1 MAASGPFVAF
11 AEVALPVPLTQTFSY
26 GIPESLARAG
36 EGFRVRVRFG
46 ARSLIGCIF
55 EIQEE
60 APRLPPGATLKPL
73 SSLVDH
79 EAVLTPAQLELAR
92 FITDYYLAA
101 PGLVCRAMLPPETPR
116 GERVTYHRVKS
127 PDSRPASASSS
138 RVLEALSR
146 PMTAAALARVLGKK
160 SVSGTLAALVES
172 GLVERKHRGGGGA
185 RTMRVARITEKGSR
199 ALREVKLRPTATR
212 ILTLLSTSTDP
223 VPIFT
228 IRNEL
233 DLGKAGPF
241 RALAKKGYVE
251 ILAEEFRR
259 SPWGPLLKLAASEG
273 TVDVDLTQAQG
284 EALEAIQSAV
294 TTRAFQP
301 FVLRGV
307 TGSGKTEVYLRAA
320 DAALAQGRSVLM
332 LVPEIALTPRL
343 AALLHSRFGDE
354 VAILHSALGAGER
367 RDEWW
372 RIRQGEAKVVVGA
385 RAAALAPI
393 ERLGLIVVDEEHES
407 SYKQEESPRYN
418 ARDVAIVRAR
428 NDGAV
433 VVLGSATPSLES
445 YSHAVEGRYRLLTL
459 PDRIADRPLA
469 KVTLLD
475 MREVVR
481 EEGPEVVM
489 ARPLR
494 EAIAARLRDGEQ
506 AMVLL
511 NRRGYA
517 GQLLCRKCG
526 LALQC
531 SDCSVAMTLHRNA
544 TLAVCHYCGLGR
556 ATPECC
562 DTCGGEYLR
571 LVGYGTE
578 RVEELLK
585 ALYPGSRVARM
596 DRDTMRRKGSHEALL
611 SRFASREIDLLV
623 GTQMLAKGHDFP
635 AVTLVGVLAADSGL
649 STPDFRAAERTFQ
662 LLTQVAG
669 RAGRGE
675 REGEVLIQAFAPEH
689 YSLQFARAQDFEGFF
704 ESERKFRRALHY
716 PPVVSLVNFIVEGD
730 SMAEASTLARRAA
743 SFLKRGVPQDV
754 RVLGPAFAMRSKI
767 ARRYRSQIL
776 LKLPRREHA
785 RARAAIRAMLRD
797 EALLRSTVVDVDP
810 MNLS

>member
-11 AEVALPVPLTQTFSY
+11 AEVALPVPLPQTFSY

-46 ARSLIGCIF
+46 ARSLIGCIID
-55 EIQEE
+55 IQEE
-60 APRLPPGATLKPL
+60 APRLPPGAALKPL

-79 EAVLTPAQLELAR
+79 EAVLSSSQLELAR
-92 FITDYYLAA
+92 FITDYYVAP

-116 GERVTYHRVKS
+116 EERVTYHRVKS
-127 PDSRPASASSS
+127 PDSPPESGASS

-160 SVSGTLAALVES
+160 SVSGALASLVEE
-172 GLVERKHRGGGGA
+172 GLVERKHPGGGGA
-185 RTMRVARITEKGSR
+185 RTMRVACITEEGSR
-199 ALREVKLRPTATR
+199 ALREEKLRSTATR

-251 ILAEEFRR
+251 IVTEEFRR
-259 SPWGPLLKLAASEG
+259 SPWGRLAPSEG
-273 TVDVDLTQAQG
+273 SVDVALTPAQKD
-284 EALEAIQSAV
+284 ALEAIQRSIS
-294 TTRAFQP
+294 TREFHPA
-301 FVLRGV
+301 VLRGV

-343 AALLHSRFGDE
+343 GALLYARFGNE

-385 RAAALAPI
+385 RAAVLAPV
-393 ERLGLIVVDEEHES
+393 ERLGLVVVDEEHEG

-445 YSHAVEGRYRLLTL
+445 YSHAIEGRYRLLTL
-459 PDRIADRPLA
+459 PHRIGDRPLA
-469 KVTLLD
+469 RVTLLD

-481 EEGPEVVM
+481 EEGPEVVV

-494 EAIAARLRDGEQ
+494 EALAARLRDGEQ

-556 ATPECC
+556 ATPERC

-585 ALYPGSRVARM
+585 SLFPESRVARM

-669 RAGRGE
+669 RAGRGG

-704 ESERKFRRALHY
+704 ESEWKFRRALHY
-716 PPVVSLVNFIVEGD
+716 PPVVSLVNLVVEGD

-743 SFLKRGVPQDV
+743 SFLKKGVPEDV
-754 RVLGPAFAMRSKI
+754 RVLGPAFAARSKI
-767 ARRYRSQIL
+767 AGRYRAQIL
-776 LKLPRREHA
+776 LKLPRREHG
-785 RARAAIRAMLRD
+785 RVRAAIRAMLKD
-797 EALLRSTVVDVDP
+797 KVLLRSTVVDVDP
-810 MNLS
+810 VTLS

>member
-1 MAASGPFVAF
+1 MPRADSPFVAF
-11 AEVALPVPLTQTFSY
+11 AEVALPVPLPQTFSY

-36 EGFRVRVRFG
+36 KGFRVRVRFG

-79 EAVLTPAQLELAR
+79 EAVLSPSQLELAR
-92 FITDYYLAA
+92 FIADYYLAA

-116 GERVTYHRVKS
+116 EERVLYHRVKS
-127 PDSRPASASSS
+127 PDSRPGSATAS
-138 RVLEALSR
+138 RVLEALTR
-146 PMTAAALARVLGKK
+146 PMGASALARVLGKK
-160 SVSGTLAALVES
+160 SVTGTLAALVEQ
-172 GLVERKHRGGGGA
+172 GLVERKHPGGGGA
-185 RTMRVARITEKGSR
+185 RTMRVARITEEGSR

-212 ILTLLSTSTDP
+212 VLTLLSTSTDP

-259 SPWGPLLKLAASEG
+259 SPWGRLAPSEISA
-273 TVDVDLTQAQG
+273 DVALTPAQRD
-284 EALEAIQSAV
+284 ALEAIQSAI
-294 TTRAFQP
+294 TTREFHPA
-301 FVLRGV
+301 VLRGV

-343 AALLHSRFGDE
+343 GALLHSRFGE
-354 VAILHSALGAGER
+354 QVAILHSALGAGER

-385 RAAALAPI
+385 RAAVLAPV
-393 ERLGLIVVDEEHES
+393 ERLGLVVVDEEHEG

-469 KVTLLD
+469 NVELLD
-475 MREVVR
+475 MREIVR
-481 EEGPEVVM
+481 EEGPEVVIS
-489 ARPLR
+489 RPLR
-494 EAIAARLRDGEQ
+494 EALAARLESGEQ

-531 SDCSVAMTLHRNA
+531 SECSVAMTLHRNA

-556 ATPECC
+556 ATPERC

-585 ALYPGSRVARM
+585 ALFPASRVARM

-704 ESERKFRRALHY
+704 DSERKFRRALHY
-716 PPVVSLVNFIVEGD
+716 PPVVSLVNLIVEGD

-743 SFLKRGVPQDV
+743 SFLKKGVPEEV
-754 RVLGPAFAMRSKI
+754 KVLGPAFAVRSKI
-767 ARRYRSQIL
+767 AGRYRSQIL
-776 LKLPRREHA
+776 LKLSRREHA
-785 RARAAIRAMLRD
+785 RARAAIRAMLKD

-810 MNLS
+810 VNLS